1 MANRLSEPPPPSS
14 IDFQNLNNNID
25 MMRHDFVK
33 SYKGLD
39 ETTSDLSDNINIQ
52 TSKLSNLIS
61 ELNRTLREGT
71 INLAKSAASGTRD
84 VGGRVANQILPDWR
98 NEAGRM
104 GIVSGGFMGAIVR
117 QAIYDSGIFQNIA
130 SSVGST
136 IKDMGATAWQSV
148 KDIKYNRAIKKESKK
163 QKSYSAAQSFND
175 IPDFESFTAI
185 DAPRSSKSSKKSNT
199 GIYTSSVYSKS
210 RHYRKSG
217 DVITAVDRLRI
228 SNEKLIN
235 DTLIPALLESKTTNN
250 AAGTVSKIRNSS
262 VRRRKNYRSGSD
274 KHLQALNSIVLL
286 LDEQYSLLE
295 SQRQNVPDMAEYFT
309 DPDVKEGG
317 GFGSVLWDMV
327 KSMTFE
333 GVFEGRYTKDIPKS
347 KNPLL
352 TIVASLG
359 KIYEWQRLYGELQ
372 KDQLNKLLQ
381 HLTGDND
388 LRYEVQGRR
397 GAVYE
402 WLTKRKDQFNEALA
416 ESDMNGLLKGA
427 IKTVA
432 FFSTFDEEQFKKAK
446 AQYISDRLDATLLGG
461 ESKTKQSMFD
471 RFRLSV
477 QDFDELAKKNV
488 DGDSRVRSLE
498 ESMSEVM
505 RRMSDNAKIM
515 IERFEELKTKAEERS
530 LTAEGRKKDKLE
542 KAHTRLTDKIGR
554 FKEYILDDDD
564 EQVTEGKKFSFGSP
578 FKNTTFEYL
587 HNIDKTASIISENL
601 TTQLNLVR
609 ALKNF
614 FVHDSDEKTGK
625 KVKKVNDWKSTV
637 GEVQSILTT
646 GGDLVKPATDDIVS
660 AVKAKKEKFDNS
672 RLGRFTGSARERLGN
687 LADAARERIRNS
699 ESPIVKKL
707 EEIAENTRGTV
718 AKVSDHI
725 AVTVEIE
732 KLKRDER
739 KKKKKSDISAE
750 KQAKKEQEAKQVWD
764 DLKEKAKE
772 RKDKTKSGILKV
784 LDFLGRLGVGGT
796 AALTSIVIALIKY
809 PKETLSVLKWSVTS
823 FGNLAKSFYMFQKYS
838 SMLGKAIMHPKMT
851 MKSLLSFFRGISKFV
866 KEISRVF
873 KTLGPKGAL
882 AFAGKKASK
891 GIGKGISKITAKK
904 IPGIGLILGVL
915 FGFSRFNKGDIIG
928 GLGEIASGIASS
940 FPGIGTVISLVI
952 DGLLI
957 AKDLK
962 NMKKGKS
969 ATSKN
974 PIIQFF
980 SDFFKGFTDFFKG
993 LKKHINKFGAVLKL
1007 VTLPMRM
1014 MLKVLKTTFKFLW
1027 SPIKSIKAGWEKG
1040 KDLTGRAIS
1049 RSKKGYDA
1057 AKYAITNPIKAA
1069 KKAQEKSK
1077 ELLSKGKKVM
1087 SDNFKIARLCL
1098 KHGEEKVLPLV
1109 KKGMPANMISQILT
1123 SSKGDTHRTA
1133 ELAAV
1138 FNQIKND
1145 PEKVDRYYTLLK
1157 RNASIEE
1164 IKKQLNVKTVSL
1176 KDKIDSV
1183 LNRGKYGIG
1192 KDALLM
1198 SKEKLEKELYEF
1210 NKANPNKILWSQAE
1224 IDNHRSLQ
1232 SKINNINQKL
1242 ESMKTRPVSD
1252 WIGQAHAI
1260 ISKGGE
1266 ILTPHANDI
1275 VSASK
1280 TPMARMSRLDLS
1292 NANDIVSELK
1302 TPMARMSRLDL
1313 SRVEQV
1319 KSNAIQEQLNDAAAT
1334 LKTSKILDNTLK
1346 STNES
1351 TAKMNAGVFNIVNNS
1366 NRSHSQ
1372 TVGGGGGAEPDKFWK
1387 NIDDILGGNVI

>member
-14 IDFQNLNNNID
+14 IDFQNLNNNIE

-52 TSKLSNLIS
+52 TNKLSNLIS

-71 INLAKSAASGTRD
+71 INLAKATASGAKD
-84 VGGRVANQILPDWR
+84 VGGRVANQIMPDWR

-104 GIVSGGFMGAIVR
+104 GVASGGLMGAIVR

-130 SSVGST
+130 SNVGST
-136 IKDMGATAWQSV
+136 IKDMGATTWQSV
-148 KDIKYNRAIKKESKK
+148 KDIKYNRALKKQSKK

-175 IPDFESFTAI
+175 IPDFESFSAV
-185 DAPRSSKSSKKSNT
+185 DAPRSTKSSKKSNT

-235 DTLIPALLESKTTNN
+235 DTLIPALLESKSTT
-250 AAGTVSKIRNSS
+250 AATGTVSKIRNSRVS
-262 VRRRKNYRSGSD
+262 RRKNYRTGSD

-295 SQRQNVPDMAEYFT
+295 SQRQTSDMSEYFS

-317 GFGSVLWDMV
+317 GIGSILWDFAKML
-327 KSMTFE
+327 TIE
-333 GVFEGRYTKDIPKS
+333 GMFKGRYTKDIPKS

-381 HLTGDND
+381 HLTGDDD
-388 LRYEVQGRR
+388 LRYEVKGRR
-397 GAVYE
+397 GAAYE
-402 WLTKRKDQFNEALA
+402 WLTKRKDEFNEALE
-416 ESDMNGLLKGA
+416 ESDINRFLKGA
-427 IKTVA
+427 IKTVS
-432 FFSTFDEEQFKKAK
+432 FFSTLDEEQYKKAK
-446 AQYISDRLDATLLGG
+446 AQYISDRLDATFLGG
-461 ESKTKQSMFD
+461 ESHSTQSMID
-471 RFRLSV
+471 RFKLSS
-477 QDFDELAKKNV
+477 QGFDELTRKNV
-488 DGDSRVRSLE
+488 DGDSRVRTFE

-505 RRMSDNAKIM
+505 RRMSDNAKTM
-515 IERFEELKTKAEERS
+515 IEQLEELKTKAEHRS

-542 KAHTRLTDKIGR
+542 KAHTRLTDRIGR
-554 FKEYILDDDD
+554 YGEYILDDDD
-564 EQVTEGKKFSFGSP
+564 EQVTESKKFSFGSP

-587 HNIDKTASIISENL
+587 HNIDKTASRISRNL

-614 FVHDSDEKTGK
+614 FVHDSDSDSGNKGK
-625 KVKKVNDWKSTV
+625 KVKKVNDWRSAV

-672 RLGRFTGSARERLGN
+672 RLGKFAGSAKERLGN
-687 LADAARERIRNS
+687 LADAAKERIRNS
-699 ESPIVKKL
+699 ENPMVKKL
-707 EEIAENTRGTV
+707 EEISENTKNTV

-725 AVTVEIE
+725 EVTVEIE

-750 KQAKKEQEAKQVWD
+750 EQAKKEQKAKQVWD

-784 LDFLGRLGVGGT
+784 LDFLGRIGAGGA

-823 FGNLAKSFYMFQKYS
+823 FGNLIKSFNMFSKYS
-838 SMLGKAIMHPKMT
+838 ALLGKTIMHPIKT
-851 MKSLLSFFRGISKFV
+851 MKSLLSFFGGISKFV
-866 KEISRVF
+866 KQISRVF

-891 GIGKGISKITAKK
+891 GIGKGVSKITAKK
-904 IPGIGLILGVL
+904 IPGISLILGTL
-915 FGFSRFNKGDIIG
+915 FGLSRFKKGDILG
-928 GLGEIASGIASS
+928 GIGEIVSGIAAT
-940 FPGIGTVISLVI
+940 FGPGPGTIISLII

-957 AKDLK
+957 AKDLRG
-962 NMKKGKS
+962 MKKGKS
-969 ATSKN
+969 IKSKN

-993 LKKHINKFGAVLKL
+993 LKKHINKFGAVLKM

-1014 MLKVLKTTFKFLW
+1014 MLKVWKTIFKFLW

-1040 KDLTGRAIS
+1040 KDLSGRAIS
-1049 RSKKGYDA
+1049 GAKRGYDA
-1057 AKYAITNPIKAA
+1057 AKYAITNPVEAA
-1069 KKAQEKSK
+1069 KKAKEKSK
-1077 ELLSKGKKVM
+1077 ELLAKGKKAM
-1087 SDNFKIARLCL
+1087 SDNFKIANLCL

-1123 SSKGDTHRTA
+1123 SSKGDTRRTA
-1133 ELAAV
+1133 ELAAI

-1210 NKANPNKILWSQAE
+1210 NKANPNKISWSQAE
-1224 IDNHRSLQ
+1224 IDKHRSLQ

-1292 NANDIVSELK
+1292 
-1302 TPMARMSRLDL
+1302 
-1313 SRVEQV
+1313 RVEQV

-1346 STNES
+1346 STGES

-1372 TVGGGGGAEPDKFWK
+1372 TVSGGGGAAPDKFWK
-1387 NIDDILGGNVI
+1387 NIDDILGGNII

>member
-14 IDFQNLNNNID
+14 IDFQNLNNNIE

-52 TSKLSNLIS
+52 TNKLSNLIS

-71 INLAKSAASGTRD
+71 INLAKATASGAKD
-84 VGGRVANQILPDWR
+84 VGGRVANQIMPDWR

-104 GIVSGGFMGAIVR
+104 GVASGGLMGAIVR

-130 SSVGST
+130 SNVGST

-148 KDIKYNRAIKKESKK
+148 KDIKYNRALKKQSKK

-175 IPDFESFTAI
+175 IPDFESFSAV
-185 DAPRSSKSSKKSNT
+185 DAPRSTKSSKKSNT

-235 DTLIPALLESKTTNN
+235 DTLIPALLESKSTT
-250 AAGTVSKIRNSS
+250 AATGTVSKIRNSRVS
-262 VRRRKNYRSGSD
+262 RRKNYRTGSD

-295 SQRQNVPDMAEYFT
+295 SQRQTSDMSEYFS

-317 GFGSVLWDMV
+317 GIGSILWDFAKML
-327 KSMTFE
+327 TIE
-333 GVFEGRYTKDIPKS
+333 GMFEGRYTKDIPKS

-381 HLTGDND
+381 HLTGDDD
-388 LRYEVQGRR
+388 LRYEVKGRR
-397 GAVYE
+397 GAAYE
-402 WLTKRKDQFNEALA
+402 WLTKRKDEFNEALE
-416 ESDMNGLLKGA
+416 ESDMNRFLKGA
-427 IKTVA
+427 IKTVS
-432 FFSTFDEEQFKKAK
+432 FFSTLDEEQYKKAK
-446 AQYISDRLDATLLGG
+446 AQYISDRLDATFLGG
-461 ESKTKQSMFD
+461 ESHSTQSMID
-471 RFRLSV
+471 RFKLSS
-477 QDFDELAKKNV
+477 QGFDELTRKNV
-488 DGDSRVRSLE
+488 DGDSRVRTFE

-505 RRMSDNAKIM
+505 RRMSDNAKTM
-515 IERFEELKTKAEERS
+515 IEQLEELKTKAEHRS

-542 KAHTRLTDKIGR
+542 KAHTRLTDRIGR
-554 FKEYILDDDD
+554 YGEYILDDDD
-564 EQVTEGKKFSFGSP
+564 EQVTESKKFSFGSP

-587 HNIDKTASIISENL
+587 HNIDKTASRISRNL

-614 FVHDSDEKTGK
+614 FVHDSDSDSGNKGK
-625 KVKKVNDWKSTV
+625 KVKKVNDWRSAV

-672 RLGRFTGSARERLGN
+672 RLGRFAGAAKERLGN
-687 LADAARERIRNS
+687 VADAARERIRNS

-707 EEIAENTRGTV
+707 EEIAENTRSTV

-725 AVTVEIE
+725 EVTVEIE

-750 KQAKKEQEAKQVWD
+750 EQAKKEQEAKQVWD

-784 LDFLGRLGVGGT
+784 LDFLSRLGVGGT

-823 FGNLAKSFYMFQKYS
+823 FGNLIKSFYMFQKYAS
-838 SMLGKAIMHPKMT
+838 TLGKAIMHPKMF
-851 MKSLLSFFRGISKFV
+851 MKSLLSFFGGISKFV
-866 KEISRVF
+866 KQLSRVF

-891 GIGKGISKITAKK
+891 GIGKGVSKITAKK
-904 IPGIGLILGVL
+904 IPGISLILGTL
-915 FGFSRFNKGDIIG
+915 FGISRFKKGDILG
-928 GLGEIASGIASS
+928 GIGEIVSGIAAT
-940 FPGIGTVISLVI
+940 FGPGPGTIISLII

-969 ATSKN
+969 IKSKN

-993 LKKHINKFGAVLKL
+993 LKKHINKFGAVLKM

-1014 MLKVLKTTFKFLW
+1014 MLKAWKTIFKFLW

-1040 KDLTGRAIS
+1040 KDLAGRAIS
-1049 RSKKGYDA
+1049 GAKKGYGA
-1057 AKYAITNPIKAA
+1057 AKYAITNPIEAA
-1069 KKAQEKSK
+1069 KKAKEKSK
-1077 ELLSKGKKVM
+1077 ELLSKGKKAM
-1087 SDNFKIARLCL
+1087 SDNFKIAKLCL

-1123 SSKGDTHRTA
+1123 SSKGDTRRTA
-1133 ELAAV
+1133 ELAAI

-1210 NKANPNKILWSQAE
+1210 NKANPNKILWSQDE
-1224 IDNHRSLQ
+1224 IDKHKSLQ

-1292 NANDIVSELK
+1292 
-1302 TPMARMSRLDL
+1302 
-1313 SRVEQV
+1313 RVEQV

-1346 STNES
+1346 STGES

-1372 TVGGGGGAEPDKFWK
+1372 TVSGGGGAAPDKFWK
-1387 NIDDILGGNVI
+1387 NIDDILGGNII